1 MSKTTKPIIEVRSV
15 SKSFP
20 GVQALK
26 AVDFELYPGEVHC
39 LVGANGA
46 GKSTLVKIL
55 SGIYKKDEGKIYYK
69 GQEIEISS
77 PREAKNL
84 GIVTVF
90 QELDIVP
97 HLTIAENVFLGNYP
111 RNTILKT
118 INYKELY
125 ARAAALLRSLGEDVN
140 PFLLAGEVSAAIQ
153 QMVVIA
159 RALVFKAEAIILD
172 EPTAV
177 LTVEEQKKLFNIV
190 HDLRS
195 KGVGVIYISH
205 RLEEIL
211 EIGDRVTVFR
221 DGKKISTRKIKEVD
235 LNQIIK
241 DMTGEDQK
249 ESLDTKHFV
258 TISKPSE
265 EERNKSKVL
274 LEIENL
280 CSEFTKPKLENVSL
294 KILKGEIIGI
304 FGFVGSGRT
313 ELAKCLSGHIP
324 LSSGE
329 IRLEDTPIKLN
340 SPWEATE
347 IGIAMAPEER
357 KTQGLFLNHSV
368 LFNFA
373 LPLLRKKQRKFGVI
387 NWKEMEKPCRA
398 FVEELEIKTPSLYQ
412 IIRYLSGGNQQKVIL
427 ARWLAYNCKLLILD
441 EPTRGIDVMGKKEIM
456 NLVKSKAREGISF
469 IIISS
474 EAEELMEMCDR
485 IAVLFRGKLMGVTN
499 PKEHKVT
506 DLLKLASGVR

>member
-1 MSKTTKPIIEVRSV
+1 VNEVIKPIIEVRSV
-15 SKSFP
+15 SKNFP

-55 SGIYKKDEGKIYYK
+55 SGIYKKDGGKIYYK
-69 GQEIEISS
+69 GREVEISS
-77 PREAKNL
+77 PQEAKAL

-97 HLTIAENVFLGNYP
+97 YLTIAENVFLGNYP
-111 RNTILKT
+111 RNTTLKIL
-118 INYKELY
+118 NYRELY
-125 ARAAALLRSLGEDVN
+125 SRAAALLRSLGENIN
-140 PFLLAGEVSAAIQ
+140 PLLSAGEVSAAIQ
-153 QMVVIA
+153 QMIVIA
-159 RALVFKAEAIILD
+159 RALAFNAEVVILD

-177 LTVEEQKKLFNIV
+177 LTVEEQKRLFSIV
-190 HDLRS
+190 RDLRS
-195 KGVGVIYISH
+195 KRTGVIYISH

-221 DGKKISTRKIKEVD
+221 DGEKISTHKINETNLD
-235 LNQIIK
+235 QIIK
-241 DMTGEDQK
+241 DMTGEEK
-249 ESLDTKHFV
+249 KKPPSIKYSV
-258 TISKPSE
+258 TIPESKRE
-265 EERNKSKVL
+265 KGDKTEVL
-274 LEIENL
+274 LEIESL
-280 CSEFTKPKLENVSL
+280 CSEFTKPKLKDISF
-294 KILKGEIIGI
+294 KIMRGEIMGI

-313 ELAKCLSGHIP
+313 ELAKCLSGHAP
-324 LSSGE
+324 FSSGK
-329 IRLEDTPIKLN
+329 IRFEDKTIKLG

-373 LPLLRKKQRKFGVI
+373 LPLLRKRQKRLGIV
-387 NWKEMEKPCRA
+387 NWKNMEKPCGA

-412 IIRYLSGGNQQKVIL
+412 VIRYLSGGNQQKVIL

-456 NLVKSKAREGISF
+456 NLVRAKANEGISF

-474 EAEELMEMCDR
+474 EAEELMETCDK
-485 IAVLFRGKLMGVTN
+485 IAVLFRGKLMGIAN
-499 PKEHKVT
+499 PREHEVT
-506 DLLKLASGVR
+506 DLLKLASGFC